1 MTLKI
6 PSRPPYAAPSWGR
19 WVKGKDGWML
29 HEKFPGAKKKKGK
42 NELKIKTA

>member
-6 PSRPPYAAPSWGR
+6 PSKPPYAAPSWGR

-29 HEKFPGAKKKKGK
+29 HEKFPGAKKKDKK
-42 NELKIKTA
+42 SLKIRPA